1 MQTRFKL
8 TPDNMVHL
16 NIGGE
21 AYTNPLEIALAD
33 IKSTGIQLRLPDLA
47 GLGGPIPVVGFE
59 LTPGK
64 MELILDNGW
73 HYPMPENLQPQFQP
87 FLDALNYIVAIR
99 AAQQARLNPQPV
111 EPENQA

>member
-33 IKSTGIQLRLPDLA
+33 IKSTGIQLRLPDLV

-59 LTPGK
+59 ITPGK

-73 HYPMPENLQPQFQP
+73 HYPMPENLQAL
-87 FLDALNYIVAIR
+87 FLPCLEALNHFAAIR
-99 AAQQARLNPQPV
+99 AAQRARQRAQTQ
-111 EPENQA
+111 EPENQV

>member
-8 TPDNMVHL
+8 TPDNTVHL
-16 NIGGE
+16 NAAGE
-21 AYTNPLEIALAD
+21 SYIEQLNLALAD
-33 IKSTGIQLRLPDLA
+33 LTTIGINLQAPDLA
-47 GLGGPIPVVGFE
+47 GLGGPIPVVGFD

-64 MELILDNGW
+64 MDLILDNGW

-87 FLDALNYIVAIR
+87 FLDALNHIVAIR

>member
-8 TPDNMVHL
+8 TPDHIVHL
-16 NIGGE
+16 NAGGE
-21 AYTNPLEIALAD
+21 SYTEQLNFALAD
-33 IKSTGIQLRLPDLA
+33 FTAIGNTLQAPDLA

-64 MELILDNGW
+64 MDLILDNGW

-87 FLDALNYIVAIR
+87 FLDVLTHISAIR
-99 AAQQARLNPQPV
+99 AAQQIRLNPQPV
-111 EPENQA
+111 EPQNQA